1 MRSLC
6 CLSDSTWL
14 MHERNREVLSQVFRP
29 NNNYECT
36 CIFEVHL
43 QGCVLY
49 MYVYPTTSPGGSS
62 SNMLVLTASL
72 TAVG

>member
-1 MRSLC
+1 MRPLC

-14 MHERNREVLSQVFRP
+14 MHERNREFLSQIFRP

-36 CIFEVHL
+36 YGTFEAHL

-49 MYVYPTTSPGGSS
+49 IYLTPSQGRSS
-62 SNMLVLTASL
+62 SNILVLTASL
-72 TAVG
+72 TAVS

>member
-1 MRSLC
+1 MRPLC

-14 MHERNREVLSQVFRP
+14 MHERNREVLSQIFRP
-29 NNNYECT
+29 LNNYECT
-36 CIFEVHL
+36 CIFEAYF

-49 MYVYPTTSPGGSS
+49 VYLTPSRGGSS
-62 SNMLVLTASL
+62 SNTLVLTACL